1 MSLRYGNH
9 HFDARHPQVSF
20 LPRKRVSHS
29 LLYLLIFGIPNDTRA
44 CRLQQVS
51 GQCYTLSTSKHMSI
65 LSDHGITTAC
75 VSGICY
81 LKKLVIFWCQAWV
94 HMMSDCQTTHIFGAA
109 ATLRYTASPLP
120 VPVSTVP
127 MKRMMKAWHSTN
139 QLQLAN
145 F

>member
-9 HFDARHPQVSF
+9 HFDARHPQFSF
-20 LPRKRVSHS
+20 PPRKGF
-29 LLYLLIFGIPNDTRA
+29 LTPYYLYLFVFGIPNDMRA
-44 CRLQQVS
+44 GRLPQVS
-51 GQCYTLSTSKHMSI
+51 GQCCALSTSKHMSI
-65 LSDHGITTAC
+65 LSDHEITTPC
-75 VSGICY
+75 VSGICDFLMPGLSTY
-81 LKKLVIFWCQAWV
+81 DVRLSNC
-94 HMMSDCQTTHIFGAA
+94 THFGAA

-145 F
+145 V